1 MKVEFAKLFQGLS
14 EAGLLNV
21 APADMSKEQIEQ
33 LCQVARF
40 CTTLE
45 GPQDVPF

>member
-14 EAGLLNV
+14 EAGLLNIT
-21 APADMSKEQIEQ
+21 PADMSKEQIE
-33 LCQVARF
+33 LFCQIARF

>member
-1 MKVEFAKLFQGLS
+1 MKIEFQKLFQGLQ
-14 EAGLLNV
+14 EYGLLNV
-21 APADMSKEQIEQ
+21 APADMSKEQIER

-45 GPQDVPF
+45 GPQDAPF